1 MAEDALSDVLKTV
14 RLTGATYF
22 DVVAQEPWSVHSPA
36 RDLILPRVLPGADH
50 LIAYHVVTAGRC
62 YAGLVGGEAIPLEA
76 GEVVV
81 FTSADPHIMSSN
93 AGMRAEPP
101 TADFFDMAD
110 AGRLPFHVNLVSGG
124 SASAKL
130 VCGYLACNSRPFNPL
145 IGALPPMLKAGDP
158 RRNDT
163 GWLGQFIHFAVAEVA
178 DKRAGS
184 ESVLTKLSELMFIDV
199 VRRYIETL
207 SPQKTGWLAGLR
219 DPTVSKALALI
230 HARPSFSWTIEG
242 LARQCG
248 ASRSVFAE
256 RFVQLLGVPPM
267 QYLAQWR
274 MQVASEMLDR
284 GNVNMAAIASE
295 IGYESDAAFSRSFKR
310 MMGVTPS
317 AWRQGKRPALSE
329 DGSQGQARD
338 PDVRTRSPA
347 SRSFSLSRD

>member
-36 RDLILPRVLPGADH
+36 KDLILPRVLPGADH

-62 YAGLVGGEAIPLEA
+62 YASLVGGETIPLEA

-81 FTSADPHIMSSN
+81 FTNADPHIMSSN

-101 TADFFDMAD
+101 TADFFDLAD
-110 AGRLPFHVNLVSGG
+110 AGRLPFHVNLANGG
-124 SASAKL
+124 EASAKI
-130 VCGYLACNSRPFNPL
+130 VCGYLACDSRPFNPL

-207 SPQKTGWLAGLR
+207 PPQKTGWLAGLR
-219 DPTVSKALALI
+219 DPTVSKSLALI

-248 ASRSVFAE
+248 SSRSVFAE

-284 GNVNMAAIASE
+284 RNMNMAAIASE
-295 IGYESDAAFSRSFKR
+295 IGYESEAAFSRSFKR
-310 MMGVTPS
+310 MMGVPPS
-317 AWRQGKRPALSE
+317 AWRQGIRPAGPHNQ
-329 DGSQGQARD
+329 DARA
-338 PDVRTRSPA
+338 RSPA
-347 SRSFSLSRD
+347 S